1 MTCDGPLACSSFA
14 SESGSDI
21 LGDLAWLESGRL
33 VISVET
39 RNAETSLVVVTPCN
53 AITVPATISADRI
66 QPDADHLA
74 IGAMSCPA
82 PASEYEA
89 WAKRLVSRPLD
100 YRLDGDELVLESGT
114 VTLRLSRV
122 VD

>member
-1 MTCDGPLACSSFA
+1 M
-14 SESGSDI
+14 
-21 LGDLAWLESGRL
+21 
-33 VISVET
+33 
-39 RNAETSLVVVTPCN
+39 
-53 AITVPATISADRI
+53 PATISADRI